1 LSTNSKDFE
10 NYAGMKVEE
19 YYKILEES
27 STKIDSIR
35 KWHNRVVLISI
46 ILILIICS
54 IFHTLFKVDQSKLP
68 LEIGYSMLTIYIA
81 VLGFIFTIATFYI
94 NTLEIKRQHLVS
106 LTKKSNEYMSELSE
120 KLIPVYRGVGT
131 SFQRL
136 VFCILIAYIIPICS
150 LFLFIAFYGFN
161 YFVTALL
168 YYLSLYFVLLFVL
181 DVALIGYIVLKLHP
195 IF

>member
-1 LSTNSKDFE
+1 
-10 NYAGMKVEE
+10 MKVEA

-27 STKIDSIR
+27 GTKIDSIR
-35 KWHNRVVLISI
+35 KWHNRVVLIS
-46 ILILIICS
+46 IICS

-68 LEIGYSMLTIYIA
+68 LEICYSMLTIYIA

-94 NTLEIKRQHLVS
+94 NTLESKRQHLVS

-150 LFLFIAFYGFN
+150 LFCVIVCFRCCINWIYCFKVTPNFLN
-161 YFVTALL
+161 LKQNFVKGILAKK
-168 YYLSLYFVLLFVL
+168 VCV
-181 DVALIGYIVLKLHP
+181 
-195 IF
+195 